1 MKFLVF
7 NVIVLCSLGYLLTS
21 KPNENFNQWF
31 SNTKDKITNLSKE
44 EVILSNKIELFVFT
58 LSRNN
63 SDENDNIKNNPD
75 IIFNIGHLRSYSN
88 FLELDTDTII
98 KKFKDEVSFNFKE
111 EKKNITPIVEN
122 NFFKIEKFFAA
133 SIIMVVFT
141 SFYFLFVDQNDN
153 EINFA
158 LIPDIPESLEPI
170 VEKAN
175 TFDNLSQS
183 SDIKKSDLINNSS
196 AIASIEFDENVTT
209 VATLKIL
216 NPTWLQ
222 LRDEENNIVLSKLMD
237 KDEEF
242 SYELKLNYNI
252 TAGNAGNILVLIDDE
267 VRGKIGK
274 YGDILDSFV
283 LYKDF
288 TN

>member
-1 MKFLVF
+1 MKTVGHILSTRR
-7 NVIVLCSLGYLLTS
+7 NS
-21 KPNENFNQWF
+21 K
-31 SNTKDKITNLSKE
+31 NLS
-44 EVILSNKIELFVFT
+44 ISDISIELKISKSIIFD
-58 LSRNN
+58 L
-63 SDENDNIKNNPD
+63 ENDNILNDTD

-88 FLELDTDTII
+88 FLELDTDRII
-98 KKFKDEVSFNFKE
+98 EKFKNEISFNIKE

-133 SIIMVVFT
+133 SLILVVFT
-141 SFYFLFVDQNDN
+141 SFYFLFVYQDDN
-153 EINFA
+153 QINYA
-158 LIPDIPESLEPI
+158 LVPDIPESFEPI
-170 VEKAN
+170 IEKAY
-175 TFDNLSQS
+175 TFNNDSKQKNNSKI
-183 SDIKKSDLINNSS
+183 SDMINNSS
-196 AIASIEFDENVTT
+196 VIASIEIDENIST

-222 LRDEENNIVLSKLMD
+222 LRDEKNNIVLSKLMD

-242 SYELKLNYNI
+242 SYELNLNYNI
-252 TAGNAGNILVLIDDE
+252 TAGNAGNILVLIDGN

-274 YGDILDSFV
+274 YGDILDSFI

>member
-1 MKFLVF
+1 MKTVGQ
-7 NVIVLCSLGYLLTS
+7 ILLIARNS
-21 KPNENFNQWF
+21 K
-31 SNTKDKITNLSKE
+31 NLSIIDISSE
-44 EVILSNKIELFVFT
+44 LKISKSIIIDL
-58 LSRNN
+58 
-63 SDENDNIKNNPD
+63 ENDNIKNNPD

-98 KKFKDEVSFNFKE
+98 KKFKDQVSFNIKE

-133 SIIMVVFT
+133 SIILVIFT

-209 VATLKIL
+209 VATLKML

>member
-1 MKFLVF
+1 METVGQILSIGR
-7 NVIVLCSLGYLLTS
+7 NS
-21 KPNENFNQWF
+21 K
-31 SNTKDKITNLSKE
+31 NLS
-44 EVILSNKIELFVFT
+44 INDISIELKISKSIIID
-58 LSRNN
+58 L
-63 SDENDNIKNNPD
+63 ENDNIKNNPD

-98 KKFKDEVSFNFKE
+98 KKFKNDLSFNINK

-122 NFFKIEKFFAA
+122 NFFKIERFFAA
-133 SIIMVVFT
+133 SLILIVFS
-141 SFYFLFVDQNDN
+141 SFYFLFIYENNN
-153 EINFA
+153 EIDYA
-158 LIPDIPESLEPI
+158 LVPDIPESLEPI
-170 VEKAN
+170 IEKAN
-175 TFDNLSQS
+175 TFDNDISQENDS
-183 SDIKKSDLINNSS
+183 NISDLINNSS
-196 AIASIEFDENVTT
+196 AIASIEIDENIST

-222 LRDEENNIVLSKLMD
+222 LRDENNNIVLSKLMD

-242 SYELKLNYNI
+242 SYKLNLNYNI
-252 TAGNAGNILVLIDDE
+252 TAGNAGNILVLIDGN

-274 YGDILDSFV
+274 YGDILDSFI

>member
-1 MKFLVF
+1 MKTVGQILSIERK
-7 NVIVLCSLGYLLTS
+7 N
-21 KPNENFNQWF
+21 K
-31 SNTKDKITNLSKE
+31 NLS
-44 EVILSNKIELFVFT
+44 ISDISIELKISKSIIVD
-58 LSRNN
+58 L
-63 SDENDNIKNNPD
+63 ENDNIKNNPD

-98 KKFKDEVSFNFKE
+98 QKFKDQVSFNSKE

-133 SIIMVVFT
+133 SLILIIFT

-183 SDIKKSDLINNSS
+183 SDINKSDLINNSS
-196 AIASIEFDENVTT
+196 AIASIEFDENVST
-209 VATLKIL
+209 VATLKML

>member
-1 MKFLVF
+1 METVGQILSIRR
-7 NVIVLCSLGYLLTS
+7 NS
-21 KPNENFNQWF
+21 K
-31 SNTKDKITNLSKE
+31 NLSIRDISVE
-44 EVILSNKIELFVFT
+44 LKISTNIIIDL
-58 LSRNN
+58 
-63 SDENDNIKNNPD
+63 ENDNIKYNPD
-75 IIFNIGHLRSYSN
+75 IIFIIGHLRSYLN

-98 KKFKDEVSFNFKE
+98 EKFKDQVSFNIKE
-111 EKKNITPIVEN
+111 EKKNITPIIEN
-122 NFFKIEKFFAA
+122 NFFKIEKFFSA
-133 SIIMVVFT
+133 SLILIIFT
-141 SFYFLFVDQNDN
+141 SFYFLFISKDDN
-153 EINFA
+153 EIDYA
-158 LIPDIPESLEPI
+158 LVPDILESLEPI

-175 TFDNLSQS
+175 TFENNLSQNNNLDTS
-183 SDIKKSDLINNSS
+183 KLSNNSS
-196 AIASIEFDENVTT
+196 AVASIEFEGVVST

-216 NPTWLQ
+216 NPTWIQ
-222 LRDEENNIVLSKLMD
+222 MRDESNNIVLSKLMD

-252 TAGNAGNILVLIDDE
+252 TAGNAGNILVLIDNE

>member
-1 MKFLVF
+1 MKTVGK
-7 NVIVLCSLGYLLTS
+7 ILLIARNS
-21 KPNENFNQWF
+21 K
-31 SNTKDKITNLSKE
+31 NLS
-44 EVILSNKIELFVFT
+44 IIDISIELKISKSIIID
-58 LSRNN
+58 L
-63 SDENDNIKNNPD
+63 ENDNIKNNQD

-98 KKFKDEVSFNFKE
+98 KKFKDQVSFNSKE
-111 EKKNITPIVEN
+111 EKNNITPIVEN

-133 SIIMVVFT
+133 SIILVIFT
-141 SFYFLFVDQNDN
+141 SFYFLFVDQNEN

-158 LIPDIPESLEPI
+158 LSPDIPESLEPI

-175 TFDNLSQS
+175 TYDNLSQS
-183 SDIKKSDLINNSS
+183 SDVKKSDLINNSS
-196 AIASIEFDENVTT
+196 AIASIDFDQNVATI
-209 VATLKIL
+209 ATLKIL
-216 NPTWLQ
+216 NSTWLQ
-222 LRDEENNIVLSKLMD
+222 IRDEENNIVLSKLMD
-237 KDEEF
+237 KNEKF

-274 YGDILDSFV
+274 YGDIIDSFV

>member
-1 MKFLVF
+1 MDTVGQILSIGR
-7 NVIVLCSLGYLLTS
+7 NS
-21 KPNENFNQWF
+21 K
-31 SNTKDKITNLSKE
+31 NLSVNDVSLE
-44 EVILSNKIELFVFT
+44 LKISKSIIIDL
-58 LSRNN
+58 
-63 SDENDNIKNNPD
+63 ENDNIKNNSD

-88 FLELDTDTII
+88 FLELDTDKII
-98 KKFKDEVSFNFKE
+98 KKFKNDLLINTKE

-122 NFFKIEKFFAA
+122 SFFKIEKFFSA
-133 SIIMVVFT
+133 SLILIIFT
-141 SFYFLFVDQNDN
+141 SFYFLFIDQNDN

-158 LIPDIPESLEPI
+158 LVPDIPESMEPI

-175 TFDNLSQS
+175 TFDNNQYKS
-183 SDIKKSDLINNSS
+183 SEVNNSDLINNSS
-196 AIASIEFDENVTT
+196 AIASTEFEKDVTS

-216 NPTWLQ
+216 NPTWIQ
-222 LRDEENNIVLSKLMD
+222 IRDKSNKIVLSKLMD

-252 TAGNAGNILVLIDDE
+252 TAGNAGNILVVIDQD

-274 YGDILDSFV
+274 FGDILDSFV

>member
-1 MKFLVF
+1 METVGQ
-7 NVIVLCSLGYLLTS
+7 ILTIGRNS
-21 KPNENFNQWF
+21 K
-31 SNTKDKITNLSKE
+31 NLSIND
-44 EVILSNKIELFVFT
+44 VAIELKISKT
-58 LSRNN
+58 IIIDLENN
-63 SDENDNIKNNPD
+63 NIKNNSD

-98 KKFKDEVSFNFKE
+98 KKFKYEVSFNVKE

-133 SIIMVVFT
+133 SIIFIIFI
-141 SFYFLFVDQNDN
+141 SFYFLFIDQNDN

-158 LIPDIPESLEPI
+158 LVPDIPESMEPV
-170 VEKAN
+170 VEKAY
-175 TFDNLSQS
+175 TFDNLSKS
-183 SDIKKSDLINNSS
+183 SDIKKSDLVNNSS
-196 AIASIEFDENVTT
+196 AIASVEFDEVVTT

-216 NPTWLQ
+216 NSTWLQ
-222 LRDEENNIVLSKLMD
+222 LRDEDNNIVLSKLMD

-252 TAGNAGNILVLIDDE
+252 TAGNAGNILVLINNE

-274 YGDILDSFV
+274 YGDIIDSFV

-288 TN
+288 AN

>member
-1 MKFLVF
+1 METVGQ
-7 NVIVLCSLGYLLTS
+7 ILTS
-21 KPNENFNQWF
+21 GRNSK
-31 SNTKDKITNLSKE
+31 NLSIID
-44 EVILSNKIELFVFT
+44 VSTELNISKT
-58 LSRNN
+58 IIIDL
-63 SDENDNIKNNPD
+63 ENDNIKNSSD
-75 IIFNIGHLRSYSN
+75 IIFNIGHLRSYLN

-98 KKFKDEVSFNFKE
+98 EKFKNDLSFNLKE
-111 EKKNITPIVEN
+111 EKKHITPIVEN

-133 SIIMVVFT
+133 SIIFILFT
-141 SFYFLFVDQNDN
+141 SFYFLFINQNDD

-158 LIPDIPESLEPI
+158 LVPDIPESLEPI

-175 TFDNLSQS
+175 TYNNDFSQS
-183 SDIKKSDLINNSS
+183 AEVNQSNLTNNSS
-196 AIASIEFDENVTT
+196 AIASVEFDEDVAT

-222 LRDEENNIVLSKLMD
+222 LRDELNNIVLSKLMD

-242 SYELKLNYNI
+242 SYELNLKYNI
-252 TAGNAGNILVLIDDE
+252 TAGNAGNILVLIDGD
-267 VRGKIGK
+267 VRGKVGK
-274 YGDILDSFV
+274 YGDIIDSFV

>member
-1 MKFLVF
+1 MKTVGQ
-7 NVIVLCSLGYLLTS
+7 ILLIGRNS
-21 KPNENFNQWF
+21 K
-31 SNTKDKITNLSKE
+31 NLSISDISME
-44 EVILSNKIELFVFT
+44 LKIPKNIIIDL
-58 LSRNN
+58 
-63 SDENDNIKNNPD
+63 ENDNIKKNSD
-75 IIFNIGHLRSYSN
+75 IIFNLGHLRSYSN
-88 FLELDTDTII
+88 FLGLDTDSII
-98 KKFKDEVSFNFKE
+98 KKFKDEISFNDKE
-111 EKKNITPIVEN
+111 EKINISPIVQN
-122 NFFKIEKFFAA
+122 NFFKLEKFFAA
-133 SIIMVVFT
+133 SIILIIFT
-141 SFYFLFVDQNDN
+141 SFYFLFINQDDN

-158 LIPDIPESLEPI
+158 LVPDIPESLEPI

-183 SDIKKSDLINNSS
+183 SDVDKTDLINNSS
-196 AIASIEFDENVTT
+196 ALASIEYDEDLTT
-209 VATLKIL
+209 VATLKML

-222 LRDEENNIVLSKLMD
+222 LTDEENNIILSKLMD

>member
-1 MKFLVF
+1 MKTIGQILSVGR
-7 NVIVLCSLGYLLTS
+7 NS
-21 KPNENFNQWF
+21 K
-31 SNTKDKITNLSKE
+31 NLS
-44 EVILSNKIELFVFT
+44 INDISIELKISKSIIT
-58 LSRNN
+58 DL
-63 SDENDNIKNNPD
+63 ENDNIKNDPD

-88 FLELDTDTII
+88 FLELDTDLII
-98 KKFKDEVSFNFKE
+98 KKFKDEVSFNIKE

-122 NFFKIEKFFAA
+122 DFFKIEKFFAA
-133 SIIMVVFT
+133 SIILIIFT
-141 SFYFLFVDQNDN
+141 SFYFLFIDQNDN

-158 LIPDIPESLEPI
+158 LVPDIPESLEPI

-175 TFDNLSQS
+175 TFDNLSQN

-196 AIASIEFDENVTT
+196 AIASIEFDESLTT

-252 TAGNAGNILVLIDDE
+252 TAGNAGTILVLIDNE

>member
-1 MKFLVF
+1 MKTVGQILSIGR
-7 NVIVLCSLGYLLTS
+7 NS
-21 KPNENFNQWF
+21 K
-31 SNTKDKITNLSKE
+31 NLS
-44 EVILSNKIELFVFT
+44 ISDISIELKISKSIIT
-58 LSRNN
+58 DL
-63 SDENDNIKNNPD
+63 ENDNIKNNPD

-88 FLELDTDTII
+88 FLELDADTII
-98 KKFKDEVSFNFKE
+98 KKFKDQVSFNIKE

-133 SIIMVVFT
+133 SIILVIFT
-141 SFYFLFVDQNDN
+141 SFYYLFVDQNDN

-175 TFDNLSQS
+175 TIDNLSQS

-209 VATLKIL
+209 VATLKML

>member
-1 MKFLVF
+1 MKTVGQILSIGR
-7 NVIVLCSLGYLLTS
+7 NS
-21 KPNENFNQWF
+21 K
-31 SNTKDKITNLSKE
+31 NLS
-44 EVILSNKIELFVFT
+44 ISDISIELKISKST
-58 LSRNN
+58 IADL
-63 SDENDNIKNNPD
+63 ENDNIKNNPD

-98 KKFKDEVSFNFKE
+98 KKFKDEVSFNIKE

-133 SIIMVVFT
+133 SIILVIFT

-183 SDIKKSDLINNSS
+183 SDIKKTDFMNTSS
-196 AIASIEFDENVTT
+196 AVASIETNEKVTT
-209 VATLKIL
+209 VATLKML
-216 NPTWLQ
+216 NPTWVQ
-222 LRDEENNIVLSKLMD
+222 LRDKEDNIILSKLMD

-252 TAGNAGNILVLIDDE
+252 TAGNAGNILVLIDNE

>member
-1 MKFLVF
+1 MNTVGQ
-7 NVIVLCSLGYLLTS
+7 ILLIARNS
-21 KPNENFNQWF
+21 K
-31 SNTKDKITNLSKE
+31 NLS
-44 EVILSNKIELFVFT
+44 ISDISIELKISKSIIID
-58 LSRNN
+58 L
-63 SDENDNIKNNPD
+63 ENDNIKNNPD

-88 FLELDTDTII
+88 FLELDTETII
-98 KKFKDEVSFNFKE
+98 KKFKDQVSFNIKE

-133 SIIMVVFT
+133 SIILVVFT
-141 SFYFLFVDQNDN
+141 SFYFLFVDQNNN

-175 TFDNLSQS
+175 TFNNLSKN

-196 AIASIEFDENVTT
+196 AIASIEFDENLTT

>member
-1 MKFLVF
+1 MKTVGQILLIER
-7 NVIVLCSLGYLLTS
+7 NSKSLS
-21 KPNENFNQWF
+21 I
-31 SNTKDKITNLSKE
+31 KDIS
-44 EVILSNKIELFVFT
+44 IELKISKSIIVD
-58 LSRNN
+58 L
-63 SDENDNIKNNPD
+63 ENDNIKNDSD
-75 IIFNIGHLRSYSN
+75 IVFNIGHLRSYSN
-88 FLELDTDTII
+88 FLGLDTDTII
-98 KKFKDEVSFNFKE
+98 KQFKDQVSFNIKE

-133 SIIMVVFT
+133 SIILVIFT

-196 AIASIEFDENVTT
+196 AIASTEFDEDLTT
-209 VATLKIL
+209 VATLKML

>member
-1 MKFLVF
+1 MKTVGQILS
-7 NVIVLCSLGYLLTS
+7 I
-21 KPNENFNQWF
+21 ER
-31 SNTKDKITNLSKE
+31 NTKNLS
-44 EVILSNKIELFVFT
+44 ISDISIELNISKSIIID
-58 LSRNN
+58 L
-63 SDENDNIKNNPD
+63 ENDNIKNNPD

-98 KKFKDEVSFNFKE
+98 KKFKDQVSFNVKE

-133 SIIMVVFT
+133 SIILVIFT

-175 TFDNLSQS
+175 TFNNLSQS
-183 SDIKKSDLINNSS
+183 SDIKKTDLMNTSS
-196 AIASIEFDENVTT
+196 AVASIGINEKVTT
-209 VATLKIL
+209 VATLKML

-222 LRDEENNIVLSKLMD
+222 LRDKEDNIILSKLMD

-252 TAGNAGNILVLIDDE
+252 TAGNAGNILVLIDGD

-274 YGDILDSFV
+274 YGDIIDSFV

>member
-1 MKFLVF
+1 METV
-7 NVIVLCSLGYLLTS
+7 G
-21 KPNENFNQWF
+21 Q
-31 SNTKDKITNLSKE
+31 
-44 EVILSNKIELFVFT
+44 ILSSERNLKNLTINDIASELNI
-58 LSRNN
+58 SR
-63 SDENDNIKNNPD
+63 SIIFDLENDNIKNNPD

-98 KKFKDEVSFNFKE
+98 KKFKNDLSFNINK

-122 NFFKIEKFFAA
+122 NFFKIERFFAA
-133 SIIMVVFT
+133 SLILIVFS
-141 SFYFLFVDQNDN
+141 SFYFLFIYENNN
-153 EINFA
+153 EIDYA
-158 LIPDIPESLEPI
+158 LVPDIPESLEPI
-170 VEKAN
+170 IEKAN
-175 TFDNLSQS
+175 TFDNDISQENDS
-183 SDIKKSDLINNSS
+183 NISDLINNSS
-196 AIASIEFDENVTT
+196 AIASMEIDENIST

-222 LRDEENNIVLSKLMD
+222 LRDENNNIVLSKLMD

-242 SYELKLNYNI
+242 SYELNMNYNI
-252 TAGNAGNILVLIDDE
+252 TAGNAGNILVLIDGN

-274 YGDILDSFV
+274 YGDILDSFI

>member
-1 MKFLVF
+1 METVGQ
-7 NVIVLCSLGYLLTS
+7 ILLIARNS
-21 KPNENFNQWF
+21 K
-31 SNTKDKITNLSKE
+31 NLS
-44 EVILSNKIELFVFT
+44 IIDISIELKISKSIIID
-58 LSRNN
+58 L
-63 SDENDNIKNNPD
+63 ENDNIKNNPD

-88 FLELDTDTII
+88 FLELDTDKII
-98 KKFKDEVSFNFKE
+98 QKFKDQVSFNIKE

-133 SIIMVVFT
+133 SIILVIFT

-209 VATLKIL
+209 VATLKML

>member
-1 MKFLVF
+1 MNTVGQILSVGR
-7 NVIVLCSLGYLLTS
+7 NS
-21 KPNENFNQWF
+21 K
-31 SNTKDKITNLSKE
+31 NLS
-44 EVILSNKIELFVFT
+44 ISDIAIELKISKSIIID
-58 LSRNN
+58 L
-63 SDENDNIKNNPD
+63 ENDNIKNNPD

-98 KKFKDEVSFNFKE
+98 KKFKDQVSFNINE
-111 EKKNITPIVEN
+111 EKKNISPIVEN

-133 SIIMVVFT
+133 SIILFLFT

-209 VATLKIL
+209 VATLKML

-274 YGDILDSFV
+274 YGDIIDSFV

>member
-1 MKFLVF
+1 MKTV
-7 NVIVLCSLGYLLTS
+7 G
-21 KPNENFNQWF
+21 Q
-31 SNTKDKITNLSKE
+31 
-44 EVILSNKIELFVFT
+44 ILSNGRSSKNLTISDIAIELKIPKST
-58 LSRNN
+58 IIDL
-63 SDENDNIKNNPD
+63 ENDNIKNNSD

-88 FLELDTDTII
+88 FLELDTDIII
-98 KKFKDEVSFNFKE
+98 KKFKDEVSFDNKE
-111 EKKNITPIVEN
+111 EKKNITPIIEN
-122 NFFKIEKFFAA
+122 NFFKLEKFFAA
-133 SIIMVVFT
+133 SIILFIFT

-183 SDIKKSDLINNSS
+183 ADIKKNDLINNSS
-196 AIASIEFDENVTT
+196 AIASIEFEKNVTT
-209 VATLKIL
+209 VATLKML